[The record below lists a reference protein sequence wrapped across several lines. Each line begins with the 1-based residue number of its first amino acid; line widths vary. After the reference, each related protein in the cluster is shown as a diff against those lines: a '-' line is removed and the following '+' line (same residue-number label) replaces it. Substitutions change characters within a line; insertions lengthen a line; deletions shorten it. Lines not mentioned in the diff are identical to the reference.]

1 MGKYKSDYQK
11 AKEARRMIARLKQ
24 IEQDREVA
32 PKATLRQQAY
42 LVDAAKTAG
51 ITGPDLTTF
60 CQRFAAWFAKDQI
73 TGPADLTKTE
83 ISQAIAA
90 ALELGNQTKG

>member
-11 AKEARRMIARLKQ
+11 AKEARQMVARLKQ
-24 IEQDREVA
+24 IEQDREAA

-42 LVDAAKTAG
+42 LKDVAAAAE
-51 ITGPDLTTF
+51 ITDLTAF

-73 TGPADLTKTE
+73 AGPADLTKTE

-90 ALELGNQTKG
+90 ALVLDQQNKR